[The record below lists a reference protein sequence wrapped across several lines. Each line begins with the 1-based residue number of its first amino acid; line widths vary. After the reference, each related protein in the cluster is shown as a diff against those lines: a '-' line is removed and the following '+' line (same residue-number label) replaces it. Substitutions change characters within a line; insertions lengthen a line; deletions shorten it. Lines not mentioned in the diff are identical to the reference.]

1 MIMNKFK
8 ILFLFLLIFHAC
20 SNAQTL
26 LDLNKFQSTTNI
38 AFRHADEI
46 TLQKLG
52 NLKCVNQSNFKFC
65 GKDTNFNVVFY
76 HYSNPRVTFVKLA
89 DTFQLHF
96 VDFIQSNISLKYVDF
111 VFNKQT
117 TVDEVLSYFQL
128 NQTFVDTT
136 IALRTVLS
144 CSSHKRIYHICL
156 LCNNSMPFNIIDLF
170 FNKKKRLIAMS
181 LPINC
186 QSY

>member
-1 MIMNKFK
+1 MVY
-8 ILFLFLLIFHAC
+8 LFLLTLYAYG
-20 SNAQTL
+20 NAQTQ
-26 LDLNKFQSTTNI
+26 LDFNKFWSKDI
-38 AFRHADEI
+38 VFRHTDENI
-46 TLQKLG
+46 LQELG
-52 NLKCVNQSNFKFC
+52 YLKYVNQSNFKHC
-65 GKDTNFNVVFY
+65 GKDTNLNVTFY
-76 HYSNPRVTFVKLA
+76 HYSNPHVSYVKIA
-89 DTFQLHF
+89 DTIYLHF

-170 FNKKKRLIAMS
+170 FNKKKRLIVMS